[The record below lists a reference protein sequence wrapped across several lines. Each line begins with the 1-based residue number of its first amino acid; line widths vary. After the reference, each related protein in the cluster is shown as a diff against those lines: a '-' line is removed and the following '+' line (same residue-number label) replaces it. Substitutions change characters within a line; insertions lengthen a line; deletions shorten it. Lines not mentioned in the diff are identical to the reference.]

1 MLVIFEEEVLCYV
14 VVVEV
19 KENMV
24 LSIGVVEGLEVDQ
37 HFSEFGSYYTSF
49 ICYNFQSGLV
59 IFRSGEVGIK

>member
-1 MLVIFEEEVLCYV
+1 MLIIFEEEVLCYV

-37 HFSEFGSYYTSF
+37 HFSEFGSY
-49 ICYNFQSGLV
+49 ICYNLQSGLV
-59 IFRSGEVGIK
+59 MFCSGEVGIT